1 MTFLISLGDGWGSS
15 HSSILHCSPHH
26 FRKRNE
32 QRRGPAEFSM
42 SLCLAEEADKKMGV
56 DLPCVAK
63 PVEGLG
69 I

>member
-26 FRKRNE
+26 SRKRNE

-42 SLCLAEEADKKMGV
+42 SLPAEEADKKMGV
-56 DLPCVAK
+56 DLP
-63 PVEGLG
+63 VEGLG